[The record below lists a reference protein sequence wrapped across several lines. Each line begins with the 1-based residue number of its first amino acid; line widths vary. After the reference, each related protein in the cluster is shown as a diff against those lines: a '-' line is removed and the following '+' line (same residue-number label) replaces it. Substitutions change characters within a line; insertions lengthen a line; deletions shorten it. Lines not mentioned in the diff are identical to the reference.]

1 MGHGHSLAAFYLFND
16 VPVPDRALLEAL
28 LVRTTHGQG
37 DVIFHEGDEAEAM
50 YAVEDGAVEI
60 VKDSGRTVVATL
72 AKGDAFGELAFFDGR
87 PRSAAAR
94 ARQRTVVLSLPYAG
108 LREFLAAHP
117 ALALAFFRN
126 AATAVV
132 GRLRQT
138 TSDLSWLNAY
148 VWGG

>member
-1 MGHGHSLAAFYLFND
+1 MEDDHPLAAFYLFND
-16 VPVPDRALLEAL
+16 IPGPDRAVLAAL
-28 LVRTTHGQG
+28 LARSTHAQG
-37 DVIFHEGDEAEAM
+37 DVIFREGDEAQAM

-60 VKDSGRTVVATL
+60 VKDNGRTVVATL

-108 LREFLAAHP
+108 LREFLAARP
-117 ALALAFFRN
+117 PLALAFFRT
-126 AATAVV
+126 AATAMV

-148 VWGG
+148 V

>member
-50 YAVEDGAVEI
+50 YALEDGAVEI

-72 AKGDAFGELAFFDGR
+72 AKGDAFGPSCR
-87 PRSAAAR
+87 PSTKRSPP
-94 ARQRTVVLSLPYAG
+94 SS
-108 LREFLAAHP
+108 
-117 ALALAFFRN
+117 
-126 AATAVV
+126 ATRRPPWSAVS
-132 GRLRQT
+132 GKRRP
-138 TSDLSWLNAY
+138 TSP
-148 VWGG
+148 G

>member
-1 MGHGHSLAAFYLFND
+1 MEHGDRLGGFYLFNV
-16 VPVPDRALLEAL
+16 VPGPDRAALEAL
-28 LVRTTHGQG
+28 LARSTHAQG
-37 DVIFHEGDEAEAM
+37 DVIFHEGDEAQAM

-60 VKDSGRTVVATL
+60 VKESGHTVVATL

-108 LREFLAAHP
+108 LREFLAARP
-117 ALALAFFRN
+117 PLALAFFRN
-126 AATAVV
+126 AATAMV